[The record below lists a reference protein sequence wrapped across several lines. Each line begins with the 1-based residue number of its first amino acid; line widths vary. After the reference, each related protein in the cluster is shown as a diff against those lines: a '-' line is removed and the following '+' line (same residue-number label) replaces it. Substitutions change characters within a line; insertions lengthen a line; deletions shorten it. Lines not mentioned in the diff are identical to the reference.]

1 LGIFSN
7 SGVICRDTQQNTK
20 GFFMFVCF
28 HLTIFFSSEEDDD
41 DVDIT
46 EAELNALPFSDQD
59 DDSDQGLYNI
69 GWFKKQF
76 SPCLLGLW

>member
-1 LGIFSN
+1 MRFSCVSYSTN
-7 SGVICRDTQQNTK
+7 LT
-20 GFFMFVCF
+20 CF